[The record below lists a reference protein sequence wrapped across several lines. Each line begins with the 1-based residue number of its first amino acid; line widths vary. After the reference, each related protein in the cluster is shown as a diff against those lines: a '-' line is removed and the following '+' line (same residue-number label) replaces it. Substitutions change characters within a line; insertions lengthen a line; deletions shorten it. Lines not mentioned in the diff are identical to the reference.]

1 MAQTGAYVWTEVGME
16 QTRSVPV
23 HHEDSVRGRLMTGA
37 IALFA
42 RKGYSATT
50 VREIVAAAGVTKPVL
65 YYHFGS
71 KEGIFLAM
79 MREAVAEFEATTA
92 AAVGEPGT
100 SRTRIARFLDRM
112 FDLVLQH
119 LDVMRVIDAIYYGPP
134 QGAPFFDFET
144 IHQRFIETLAGLVRE
159 GMAAGELRPG
169 DPEDVAWALVGP
181 FEVARGMSLCHP
193 EMDFGRARLA
203 RLVQVVFDG
212 AISGPAKESSR

>member
-1 MAQTGAYVWTEVGME
+1 
-16 QTRSVPV
+16 
-23 HHEDSVRGRLMTGA
+23 MTAA

-42 RKGYSATT
+42 RKGYAATT
-50 VREIVAAAGVTKPVL
+50 VREIVTAAGVTKPVL
-65 YYHFGS
+65 YYHFGN
-71 KEGIFLAM
+71 KEGIFLTM
-79 MREAVAEFEATTA
+79 MREAVTEFEATAA
-92 AAVGEPGT
+92 AAVDEPGT
-100 SRTRIARFLDRM
+100 SRARIAGFLDRM

-119 LDVMRVIDAIYYGPP
+119 LDVMRVVDAIYYGPP

-159 GMAAGELRPG
+159 GMAAGELRRG

-193 EMDFGRARLA
+193 EIEFGRARLA

-212 AISGPAKESSR
+212 VVTGSAKESSR

>member
-1 MAQTGAYVWTEVGME
+1 MSQPHVRPAGA
-16 QTRSVPV
+16 PI
-23 HHEDSVRGRLMTGA
+23 HHENSARGRLMTAA

-42 RKGYSATT
+42 RKGYAATT
-50 VREIVAAAGVTKPVL
+50 VREIVTAAGVTKPVL
-65 YYHFGS
+65 YYHFGN

-79 MREAVAEFEATTA
+79 MREAVAEFEATAA
-92 AAVGEPGT
+92 AAVDEPGT
-100 SRTRIARFLDRM
+100 SRARIAGFLDRM

-144 IHQRFIETLAGLVRE
+144 IHQRFIETLTGLVRE

-169 DPEDVAWALVGP
+169 DPEDVAWVLVGP

-193 EMDFGRARLA
+193 EAEFGRTRLA

-212 AISGPAKESSR
+212 VVTGSTKESSR

>member
-1 MAQTGAYVWTEVGME
+1 MSQPHVRPAGA
-16 QTRSVPV
+16 PI
-23 HHEDSVRGRLMTGA
+23 HHENSARGRLMTAA

-42 RKGYSATT
+42 RKGYAATT
-50 VREIVAAAGVTKPVL
+50 VREIVTAAGVTKPVL
-65 YYHFGS
+65 YYHFGN
-71 KEGIFLAM
+71 KEGIFLTM
-79 MREAVAEFEATTA
+79 MREAVAEFEATAA
-92 AAVGEPGT
+92 AAVDEPGT
-100 SRTRIARFLDRM
+100 SRARIAGFLDRM

-169 DPEDVAWALVGP
+169 DPEDVAWVLVGP

-193 EMDFGRARLA
+193 EAEFGRTRLA

-212 AISGPAKESSR
+212 VVTDSAKESSR

>member
-1 MAQTGAYVWTEVGME
+1 ME
-16 QTRSVPV
+16 QTRRVPV

-42 RKGYSATT
+42 SKGYAATT

-79 MREAVAEFEATTA
+79 MREAVAEFEATAT

-100 SRTRIARFLDRM
+100 SRDRIARFLDRM

-169 DPEDVAWALVGP
+169 DAEDVAWALVGP

-193 EMDFGRARLA
+193 EVEFGRARLA

-212 AISGPAKESSR
+212 AVSGPAKESSR

>member
-1 MAQTGAYVWTEVGME
+1 ME
-16 QTRSVPV
+16 RTRSVPV

-42 RKGYSATT
+42 SKGYAATT

-100 SRTRIARFLDRM
+100 SRARIARFLDRM

-144 IHQRFIETLAGLVRE
+144 IHQRFIETLTGLVRE
-159 GMAAGELRPG
+159 GMTAGELRPG
-169 DPEDVAWALVGP
+169 DAEDVAWALVGP

-193 EMDFGRARLA
+193 EVEFGRARLA

-212 AISGPAKESSR
+212 AVSGPAKEASR